1 MKRRIQC
8 IDCHDSGYLIDRTSE
23 SCVASACAC
32 KAHCPLCDGRG
43 FLYEK
48 QDGYEVVRECQCR
61 IRPRQLQLF
70 NEARI
75 PARCDGTFDDF
86 KALSQKMEL
95 AKITAIA
102 TAHEYRREHPSRGFV
117 ISGPVGTGKTHLL
130 CATIHWLTLEAGFSA
145 RYVEISFLYS
155 EIRNG
160 FSRGQSVLDA
170 LQPLISPD
178 VLAIDEL
185 GRGRCSEFELETI
198 DELIA
203 RRYNTRKTTI
213 FATNYLLTKKASAG
227 GYRDPAQAQASHC
240 LIDRIGER
248 SWSRLNEMCHLI
260 ELPQETSDYRL
271 NKARF

>member
-1 MKRRIQC
+1 
-8 IDCHDSGYLIDRTSE
+8 
-23 SCVASACAC
+23 
-32 KAHCPLCDGRG
+32 KAR
-43 FLYEK
+43 
-48 QDGYEVVRECQCR
+48 
-61 IRPRQLQLF
+61 
-70 NEARI
+70 
-75 PARCDGTFDDF
+75 
-86 KALSQKMEL
+86 SQKMEL